1 MSTGFTVFVNN
12 NMLKDPYAFLK
23 LRIMN
28 VE

>member
-12 NMLKDPYAFLK
+12 NMLKDPYGFLK
-23 LRIMN
+23 LLIMN